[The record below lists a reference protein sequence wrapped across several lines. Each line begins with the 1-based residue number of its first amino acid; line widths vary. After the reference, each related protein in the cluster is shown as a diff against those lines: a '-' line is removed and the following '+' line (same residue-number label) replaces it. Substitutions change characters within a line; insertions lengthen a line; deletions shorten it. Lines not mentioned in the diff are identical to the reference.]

1 MKQTLTVAFCCLA
14 LPMAA
19 AEIRLGLIG
28 LDTSHV
34 TAFTELLNNPG
45 NKEHVP
51 GARVVAAFKG
61 GSPDIPSSI
70 QHVEEYTTTLRDKY
84 GVRIYDTIEELCREV
99 DGILIE
105 SVDGRPHL
113 EQARAVIAAGKPLY
127 IDKPVAGSLREALEI
142 YRLAKA
148 ARVPLFSSS
157 SLRFGKNTQSVR
169 NGSIGRVLRAET
181 TSPAHLDEHHP
192 ELFWY
197 GVHGCESLYTVM
209 GTGCQSVTRRLT
221 ASRKIEVIGQWK
233 DGRTGVF
240 WEDSKYS
247 GTAIGE
253 KGQAPVGSFDGYAP
267 LVVEIVKF
275 FQTKQPPVP
284 AAETIELF
292 AFMQAAD
299 ASKRRNGEP
308 VTLAEMME
316 KARAKTPSLTVERIF
331 GPEIKT
337 GPYKHPARFDE
348 LANGDLYLV
357 YYGGEG
363 EYANRTAVF
372 GSRLKKG
379 SGSWTKPVLLAQDPF
394 RSLGNAVIWQAPDGM
409 VWLFYVVRY
418 GETWSTSRIQAKISR
433 DQAATW
439 SDAFPVVEQAGMM
452 VCNRPIVLG
461 NGDYLLPIYH
471 ETGHDPEFTGYDS
484 TSLFLRYDSS
494 GKQWKQSG
502 PIRAKNGSIQ
512 AAAVELTNNVLVAYT
527 RRCGGY
533 GPVTNGWIIRAESRD
548 GGQTWSEG
556 TDSRFQNPNAA
567 IDFIKL
573 RSGRLLLVYNDNM
586 NDRTPLTVA
595 LSSDQDRS
603 YADRRNIATGPHDY
617 AYPLAIQSRTGKI
630 HLIFTSHERTII
642 NHAVLDEEWVME
654 GGAVKSWLSD
664 F

>member
-1 MKQTLTVAFCCLA
+1 MKCILITTLFGLA
-14 LPMAA
+14 ALRLSA
-19 AEIRLGLIG
+19 AELRLGLIG

-34 TAFTELLNNPG
+34 TAFTELLNNPQ

-51 GARVVAAFKG
+51 GARVIAAYKG

-70 QHVEEYTTTLRDKY
+70 QHVEEYTKTLREKY
-84 GVRIYDTIEELCREV
+84 GVRIYDTIEEVCREV
-99 DGILIE
+99 DGVLIE

-113 EQARAVIAAGKPLY
+113 AQARAVIAAGKPLY
-127 IDKPVAGSLREALEI
+127 IDKPVGGSLRETLEI
-142 YRLAKA
+142 YRLAKSA
-148 ARVPLFSSS
+148 GVPIFSSS
-157 SLRFGKNTQSVR
+157 SLRFARTTQSVR
-169 NGSIGRVLRAET
+169 AGSIGRVQRAET
-181 TSPAHLDEHHP
+181 SSPAHLEDHHP

-209 GTGCQSVTRRLT
+209 GMGCQSVIRRQT
-221 ASRKIEVIGQWK
+221 TDGKIEVEGRWK
-233 DGRTGVF
+233 DGRVGIF
-240 WEDSKYS
+240 REDLKYA
-247 GTAIGE
+247 GQAKGE
-253 KGQAPVGSFDGYAP
+253 KGDAPIGSFDGYAP

-275 FQTKQPPVP
+275 FRTREAPVVP
-284 AAETIELF
+284 AETIELF

-299 ASKRRNGEP
+299 ESKHRNGQS
-308 VTLAEMME
+308 VTLAEVME
-316 KARAKTPSLTVERIF
+316 RAQAKEPVLRVERVF

-379 SGSWTKPVLLAQDPF
+379 GRTWSKPVLVAQDPF
-394 RSLGNAVIWQAPDGM
+394 RSLGNAVIWQAPDGV

-418 GETWSTSRIQAKISR
+418 GDTWSTSRVQAKISR

-439 SDAFPVVEQAGMM
+439 SDAFPLVEQEGMM
-452 VCNRPIVLG
+452 VCNRPILLHT
-461 NGDYLLPIYH
+461 GDYLLPIYH
-471 ETGHDPEFTGYDS
+471 ETGHDPEFTGFDS
-484 TSLFLRYDSS
+484 TSLFLRYEQPK
-494 GKQWKQSG
+494 KQWKQTG
-502 PIRAKNGSIQ
+502 PIRARNGSIQ
-512 AAAVELTNNVLVAYT
+512 AAAVELTNDVLVAYT

-548 GGQTWSEG
+548 GGWTWSEG
-556 TDSRFQNPNAA
+556 LDSKFPNPNAA

-573 RSGRLLLVYNDNM
+573 HSGRLLLVYNDNM

-603 YADRRNIATGPHDY
+603 YAHRRTVAVGPYDY
-617 AYPLAIQSRTGKI
+617 AYPLAVQSRDGKI

-642 NHAVLDEEWVME
+642 NHAVLDEEWIM
-654 GGAVKSWLSD
+654 GGGPEKSWLK
-664 F
+664 